1 MPSLQIKPDLRVL
14 VTAGASGIGRT
25 IAEVLVANGARVHIC
40 DVDNGL
46 LENFSSTFPQIG
58 TSCADVS
65 ESQQVE
71 KLFADVRESFGGL
84 DVLVNNAGI
93 AGPTAFIDQIS
104 PDDWRRTMD
113 VNLNGTF
120 YCTRLAVPLLR
131 QSRDARIINIS
142 SVAGRLGYPL
152 RSAYAAT
159 KWGIIGMTESLAME
173 LGPSGICVNA
183 VLPGIV
189 EGSRMN
195 AVIESRAK
203 EAGVDYEQMK
213 QEYLSRISLRR
224 MVTGCDVAAT
234 VLFLCSQAGANI
246 SGQSLSV
253 CGNVES
259 LSGVPGFEENESAR

>member
-1 MPSLQIKPDLRVL
+1 MSSLQLMPDLRVL

-25 IAEVLVANGARVHIC
+25 IAELLSAHGARVHIC
-40 DVDNGL
+40 DVNDEL
-46 LENFSSTFPQIG
+46 IKDFSRTFPQIG
-58 TSCADVS
+58 ISRADVS
-65 ESQQVE
+65 DPQQVE
-71 KLFADVRESFGGL
+71 KLFAEVGESLGGL
-84 DVLVNNAGI
+84 DVLVNNAGV
-93 AGPTAFIDQIS
+93 AGPTASVDHIS
-104 PDDWRRTMD
+104 PEDWRRTMD

-131 QSRDARIINIS
+131 QSRDARIINMS

-159 KWGIIGMTESLAME
+159 KWGIIGMTKSLAME

-189 EGSRMN
+189 EGPRMHN
-195 AVIESRAK
+195 VIDARAQ
-203 EAGVDYEQMK
+203 ETGMSYNQTE
-213 QEYLSRISLRR
+213 QEYLSKISLRR
-224 MVTGCDVAAT
+224 MVTACDVAAM
-234 VLFLCSQAGANI
+234 VLFLCSPAGANI

-259 LSGVPGFEENESAR
+259 LGSARVVEENESI